1 MSADNQPATAIN
13 SETTLSLAING
24 WQLYLEDQ
32 GSSIHTIKAFIGDL
46 NLLASYMPPDQKIG
60 SISTRDLDNF
70 LDWMQNKRGVPCSPK
85 TLSRRITSLKS
96 FFRWLAQYGALLVNP
111 AEKVVQK
118 SVRSPLP
125 SVMYPDEM
133 QAALEAAERYRY
145 SEEKADARYYVLLK
159 LLLDTGIKKG
169 ELLTLTTNHIDQ
181 DAPGGPILFVRYS
194 NPKYRYKER
203 KIAITPEW
211 IEAYE
216 EYARQYDLSEKL
228 FPWSPRRL
236 EYLLEDIGKE
246 IGLEDQLSF
255 LMCRW
260 TCALYDLTSGMEP
273 NKIRQKL
280 GISEIQWREV
290 RMKLRRLA
298 GAGETKEKKEHIIE
312 DQSSAD

>member
-1 MSADNQPATAIN
+1 MSENKPGTLIN
-13 SETTLSLAING
+13 AQTPLSLALNS
-24 WQLYLEDQ
+24 WKMYLEDQ
-32 GSSIHTIKAFIGDL
+32 GSSIHTVKAFMGDL
-46 NLLASYMPPDQKIG
+46 NLLTSYLPPDQKVGTIT
-60 SISTRDLDNF
+60 TRELNSF
-70 LDWMQNKRGVPCSPK
+70 LEWMQHSRGVPCSPK

-96 FFRWLAQYGALLVNP
+96 FFRWLSQFGAILVNP

-125 SVMYPDEM
+125 SVMAPEEM
-133 QAALEAAERYRY
+133 EAALSTAEAHQHT
-145 SEEKADARYYVLLK
+145 EKPDLRYYVLLK

-169 ELLTLTTNHIDQ
+169 ELLTLTTRHIDL

-203 KIAITPEW
+203 KIDLSEDWLA
-211 IEAYE
+211 AYQG
-216 EYARQYDLSEKL
+216 YAAEYDLSEKL

-236 EYLLEDIGKE
+236 EYLLQDIGEE
-246 IGLEDQLSF
+246 IVLADQLSF

-260 TCALYDLTSGMEP
+260 TCALTDLTSGMDP

-280 GISEIQWREV
+280 GISDIQFREV

-298 GAGETKEKKEHIIE
+298 GMEEAAEENRGLKDSETV
-312 DQSSAD
+312 